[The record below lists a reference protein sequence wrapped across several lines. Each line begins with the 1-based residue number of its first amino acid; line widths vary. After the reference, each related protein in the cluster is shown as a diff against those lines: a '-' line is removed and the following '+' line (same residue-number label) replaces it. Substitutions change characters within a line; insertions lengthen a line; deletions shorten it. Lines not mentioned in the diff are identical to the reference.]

1 MKYTSILAG
10 AFGLMALA
18 ACTNSDEVKMEQPQV
33 ARTITA
39 TWGNNADTRLGL
51 MFKELD
57 KPITSYWEQDDELG
71 VAIDPGVNVIT
82 YKTSDETSSV
92 KNSATF
98 TLVGDTGPEAGEKYR
113 VCYPKSLASQGYN
126 FGLQT
131 GEFKHLYKYAYAWA
145 KDVVFTENEP
155 DTKVTLEPMS
165 SFLLIPEGTIF
176 PGLKNY
182 DYLPE
187 GIEDEFYLS
196 FDGYELESALDWVN
210 GPNTDPIKIS
220 KEAAGASTDKS
231 FIKRNSDGEYVAG
244 FDIFIAVPLINNLE
258 ALSLYVCLPAEGFE
272 VEYWIVKDASVAN
285 EEDIEGVTIEAG
297 HFYDLTGHLWHFV
310 PKPT

>member
-18 ACTNSDEVKMEQPQV
+18 ACTNNDEVKMEQPQV

-82 YKTSDETSSV
+82 YKTTVETSSLN
-92 KNSATF
+92 NSATF
-98 TLVGDTGPEAGEKYR
+98 TLVGDTGPVAGEKYV
-113 VCYPKSLASQGYN
+113 VCYPKSYATQGLN
-126 FGLQT
+126 FVLQT
-131 GEFKHLYKYAYAWA
+131 GEFKHLYKYAYAMA
-145 KDVVFTENEP
+145 MDVTFTENEP
-155 DTKVTLEPMS
+155 DTKVTLEPFTS
-165 SFLLIPEGTIF
+165 YLVIPEGTVF

-182 DYLPE
+182 VLPE
-187 GIEDEFYLS
+187 GSEDEFFFR
-196 FDGYELESALDWVN
+196 FDGLDLTSVIDWEN
-210 GPNTDPIKIS
+210 GPNTDPIIIS

-231 FIKRNSDGEYVAG
+231 FIKRNSDGEFVAG
-244 FDIFIAVPLINNLE
+244 FDIYIAVPLTENMTE
-258 ALSLYVCLPAEGFE
+258 LSLYVCLDAEGFE
-272 VEYWIVKDASVAN
+272 VQYWIVKDPSA
-285 EEDIEGVTIEAG
+285 EEKPPSR
-297 HFYDLTGHLWHFV
+297 TG
-310 PKPT
+310 

>member
-18 ACTNSDEVKMEQPQV
+18 ACTNNDEVKMEQPQV

-51 MFKELD
+51 LFKELD

-82 YKTSDETSSV
+82 YKTTVETSSLN
-92 KNSATF
+92 NSATF
-98 TLVGDTGPEAGEKYR
+98 TLVGDTGPVAGEKYV
-113 VCYPKSLASQGYN
+113 VCYPKSYATQGFN
-126 FGLQT
+126 FVLQT

-145 KDVVFTENEP
+145 RDVTFTENEP
-155 DTKVTLEPMS
+155 DTKVTLEPFTS
-165 SFLLIPEGTIF
+165 YLVIPEGTIF

-187 GIEDEFYLS
+187 GIEDEFFFR
-196 FDGYELESALDWVN
+196 FDGLDLTSAMDWVN

-220 KEAAGASTDKS
+220 KDAEGASTDKN
-231 FIKRNSDGEYVAG
+231 FITLNSDGEYVAG
-244 FDIFIAVPLINNLE
+244 FDIFIAVPVNENMTE
-258 ALSLYVCLPAEGFE
+258 LSLYVCLPAEGFE
-272 VEYWIVKDASVAN
+272 VEYWIVKDPSA
-285 EEDIEGVTIEAG
+285 EDPEDATIEPG
-297 HFYDLTGHLWHFV
+297 HFYDLTGHLML
-310 PKPT
+310 PKPKLV

>member
-10 AFGLMALA
+10 AFGLMVLA
-18 ACTNSDEVKMEQPQV
+18 ACTNNDEVKMEQPQV

-82 YKTSDETSSV
+82 YKTTVETSSLN
-92 KNSATF
+92 NSATF
-98 TLVGDTGPEAGEKYR
+98 TLVGDTGPVAGEKYV
-113 VCYPKSLASQGYN
+113 VCYPKSYATQGLN
-126 FGLQT
+126 FVLQT
-131 GEFKHLYKYAYAWA
+131 GEFKHLYKYAYAMA
-145 KDVVFTENEP
+145 MDVTFTENEP
-155 DTKVTLEPMS
+155 DTKVTLEPFTS
-165 SFLLIPEGTIF
+165 YLVIPEGTVF

-182 DYLPE
+182 VLPE
-187 GIEDEFYLS
+187 GSEDEFFFR
-196 FDGYELESALDWVN
+196 FDGLDLTSVIDWEN
-210 GPNTDPIKIS
+210 GPNTDPIIIS

-231 FIKRNSDGEYVAG
+231 FIKRNSDGEFVAG
-244 FDIFIAVPLINNLE
+244 FDIYIAVPLTENMTE
-258 ALSLYVCLPAEGFE
+258 LSLYVCLDAEGFE
-272 VEYWIVKDASVAN
+272 VQYWIVKDPSA
-285 EEDIEGVTIEAG
+285 EDPEDAIIEPG
-297 HFYDLTGHLWHFV
+297 HFYDLSGHLWHYV